1 MKKIISILI
10 ASVLLVQIAPAV
22 SAKSKGD
29 WTAVKA
35 LANSSVAVKTR
46 TGETHYGL
54 MRSADDSSIT
64 VQIADHDDFTPQ
76 EINFQRDQVAKVWR
90 ARLRFGQKNIAKGA
104 WIGAGAGLGAGY
116 IGAAIYSASH
126 EGDAFVG
133 GGLFIVYG
141 AVAGAVA
148 GRFWKKDHKKQELVY
163 SI

>member
-1 MKKIISILI
+1 M

-64 VQIADHDDFTPQ
+64 VQIADRDDFTPQ
-76 EINFQRDQVAKVWR
+76 EINFRRDEVTKVWR
-90 ARLRFGQKNIAKGA
+90 ARLRFGQKNIARGA

-116 IGAAIYSASH
+116 IAALIHSARDR
-126 EGDAFVG
+126 GDPFVG
-133 GGLFIVYG
+133 GGLFILYG
-141 AVAGAVA
+141 AAAGAVA
-148 GRFWKKDHKKQELVY
+148 GRFWKKNHKKQELVY
-163 SI
+163 ST